1 MWHDKYFKQRLL
13 PGTADNEYGILIIF
27 YKNNTVYKFN
37 NFSVSLSLYPLYLM
51 IQLTLGINVFYVSVG
66 CYRYYCILKRIEKT
80 FFAYFVIC
88 SVNKFEIKKR
98 LCMLKIKTIN
108 KDTNH

>member
-37 NFSVSLSLYPLYLM
+37 HFSVLLSLYPLLLM
-51 IQLTLGINVFYVSVG
+51 I
-66 CYRYYCILKRIEKT
+66 
-80 FFAYFVIC
+80 
-88 SVNKFEIKKR
+88 
-98 LCMLKIKTIN
+98 
-108 KDTNH
+108 